1 MWDLFVVSRRMSKTK
16 WDRWRTDIR
25 EPVNVGKLL
34 FRIWMKGV
42 ACFGFDTRIYI
53 SNVLARL
60 SPFLRFDSRL
70 RGISNVTHSRVSLG
84 EIEIEIEI
92 EGTARITY
100 DLSLLPPSIE
110 MELLWKKGK
119 KKRKNAYVIGT
130 YVIETITVQYV
141 RRWMRNM
148 RLTSRC
154 PCQNVFDISLKVYK

>member
-1 MWDLFVVSRRMSKTK
+1 MWPASALTPESTFLM
-16 WDRWRTDIR
+16 
-25 EPVNVGKLL
+25 
-34 FRIWMKGV
+34 
-42 ACFGFDTRIYI
+42 
-53 SNVLARL
+53 
-60 SPFLRFDSRL
+60 FLRACHRFFDL
-70 RGISNVTHSRVSLG
+70 ILDYGISNVTHSRVSLG

-100 DLSLLPPSIE
+100 DLSPPSFDRNGIT
-110 MELLWKKGK
+110 LKKRKK

-130 YVIETITVQYV
+130 YVIETITIQYV

>member
-1 MWDLFVVSRRMSKTK
+1 
-16 WDRWRTDIR
+16 
-25 EPVNVGKLL
+25 
-34 FRIWMKGV
+34 MKGV

-70 RGISNVTHSRVSLG
+70 RNIKRDPFTSFSWRDRDRNRDRGNSANHVRSLS
-84 EIEIEIEI
+84 
-92 EGTARITY
+92 
-100 DLSLLPPSIE
+100 SLLRSKWNYFE
-110 MELLWKKGK
+110 KKEK

-130 YVIETITVQYV
+130 YVIETITIQYV

>member
-1 MWDLFVVSRRMSKTK
+1 MWPASALTPESTFLMFSRACHRFFDLIP
-16 WDRWRTDIR
+16 D
-25 EPVNVGKLL
+25 
-34 FRIWMKGV
+34 
-42 ACFGFDTRIYI
+42 Y
-53 SNVLARL
+53 
-60 SPFLRFDSRL
+60 
-70 RGISNVTHSRVSLG
+70 GISNVTHSRVSLG

-100 DLSLLPPSIE
+100 DLSPPSFDRNGIT
-110 MELLWKKGK
+110 LKKRK
-119 KKRKNAYVIGT
+119 KKRKNAYVIRT